1 MAVSR
6 QEQYYNYILGV
17 SNDFSSLP
25 VAITKHDGELYRLC
39 EIRRDSGYTA
49 LRNAIDRVIN
59 DSRVYL
65 SQAEISEVLTG

>member
-49 LRNAIDRVIN
+49 LRNAIDRVID

-65 SQAEISEVLTG
+65 SQAEIEDVLTG

>member
-25 VAITKHDGELYRLC
+25 VAVTKHDGELYRLC
-39 EIRRDSGYTA
+39 EIRRDSGNTD
-49 LRNAIDRVIN
+49 LRNAIDRVI
-59 DSRVYL
+59 DSSIGTMADFKSYVMG
-65 SQAEISEVLTG
+65 E

>member
-25 VAITKHDGELYRLC
+25 VAVTKRDGELYRLC
-39 EIRRDSGYTA
+39 EIRRDSGDMA
-49 LRNAIDRVIN
+49 LRNAMDRVI
-59 DSRVYL
+59 DIRVGTMADFKSYVMG
-65 SQAEISEVLTG
+65 E

>member
-25 VAITKHDGELYRLC
+25 VAVTKHDGELYRLC

>member
-49 LRNAIDRVIN
+49 LRNAIDRVI
-59 DSRVYL
+59 DSSIGTMADFKSYVMG
-65 SQAEISEVLTG
+65 E

>member
-25 VAITKHDGELYRLC
+25 VAVTKRDGELYRLC
-39 EIRRDSGYTA
+39 EIRRDSGNTPEA
-49 LRNAIDRVIN
+49 NAIEQVISN
-59 DSRVYL
+59 RFIASE
-65 SQAEISEVLTG
+65 EITEVLNG

>member
-25 VAITKHDGELYRLC
+25 VAVTKRDGELYRLC
-39 EIRRDSGYTA
+39 EIRRDSGDMA
-49 LRNAIDRVIN
+49 LRNAIDRVI
-59 DSRVYL
+59 DSGIGTMADFKSYVMG
-65 SQAEISEVLTG
+65 E

>member
-25 VAITKHDGELYRLC
+25 VAVTKRDGELYRLC
-39 EIRRDSGYTA
+39 EIRRDSGDMA
-49 LRNAIDRVIN
+49 LRNAIDRVI
-59 DSRVYL
+59 DGSIGTMADFKSYVMG
-65 SQAEISEVLTG
+65 E